1 MVSRCVVL
9 IVLTLLGTQS
19 ILCGAEFKISVER
32 HKEVLISPKNSKSGS
47 NICGPSVIRVPKWV
61 KNPLGKYYMYF
72 ARHSSSSMGAAF
84 SRFAYACL

>member
-1 MVSRCVVL
+1 MVSVCVIYNVNFFL
-9 IVLTLLGTQS
+9 VSKYPG
-19 ILCGAEFKISVER
+19 GAEFKISVER
-32 HKEVLISPKNSKSGS
+32 HKDVLISPKNSKSGS

-84 SRFAYACL
+84 IRFCLC